1 MGFSQGETPS
11 LTEMVPAAVPL
22 QQYLQEKGSALIHLA
37 SVAVCQ
43 SMSSQPSTSSHETI
57 EEFISQRSLSSQHLN
72 ESTVSIGEF
81 SSQPSTSSQ
90 HLNDSLHTYTHTHIH
105 TYTHTHIHT

>member
-72 ESTVSIGEF
+72 ESTVSIGEY

-90 HLNDSLHTYTHTHIH
+90 HLNESTLSIEEFDSQRSTSSQHLN
-105 TYTHTHIHT
+105 